1 MKAYYT
7 KIDDPGHGWLK
18 VPLSEVQD
26 SGANISKYSYKDET
40 HAYLEEDSDMYK
52 FLVSA
57 KCLINGKLSVD
68 IKHEYQEDCFIRELP
83 RF

>member
-1 MKAYYT
+1 MKVYYT
-7 KIDDPGHGWLK
+7 KIDDPAHGWLK

-26 SGANISKYSYKDET
+26 SGANISKYSYKDEN

-57 KCLINGKLSVD
+57 KYLINGKLSVG
-68 IKHEYQEDCFIRELP
+68 INTEYQEDCFIRNLP